1 MNKKY
6 SALLIVCAAVTLLC
20 VLLLCTNFFGLRGEG
35 KAAPDPTAAPT
46 AASSHYGESA
56 EYHAARD
63 WLDFTSAYDPDGSI
77 LQSAVAEGGT
87 DYNGKCF
94 LSHSA
99 CEEDAKAVAALVEER
114 FPNLDGRV
122 LINSIGTTIGRHT
135 GPGTVALFF
144 WGKKRED

>member
-1 MNKKY
+1 MKRFLC
-6 SALLIVCAAVTLLC
+6 LLMC

-87 DYNGKCF
+87 DYAGDYTMYRVYSQELAGKLEEIVERYA
-94 LSHSA
+94 LSLHKSMSF
-99 CEEDAKAVAALVEER
+99 CYGGDELMLYGVAVQR
-114 FPNLDGRV
+114 PDHGDY
-122 LINSIGTTIGRHT
+122 
-135 GPGTVALFF
+135 VATQYHFVAV
-144 WGKKRED
+144 